1 MEEIEKIY
9 RLYKDDIFRY
19 LVSITGD
26 PDLSEDLLSE
36 VFIRAIKSIGRFKG
50 RSTIKTWLLSIA
62 RYIWYDYL
70 RKNKREVSI
79 EDLISLYINENIERK
94 TINKEVASRII
105 ELLEKESKRNKDL
118 VLMRVNGYSYHDIG
132 RKHKISESSARVINY
147 RLKNKIK
154 DILEKEGLSD
164 G

>member
-62 RYIWYDYL
+62 RYTWYDYL